1 MATSLKRIEKEFVLG
16 SVRDDKVRLLL
27 IAGTGEWPVNIKEMT
42 SDGITL
48 THSMPL
54 RLLGKGQVYEFRFVW
69 RDQPMAF
76 RAKAVEI
83 KESYLAVKMP
93 ETVYKNLGRRYT
105 RRAPPGKLMV
115 SFSFRGDRYDLSFPM
130 TREFDPVTEPE
141 PSKAFNP
148 GDIRNLVKE
157 FELRSGEFASER
169 AIRMFKD
176 RRPDTLE
183 ERLIVRTGK
192 IYYFP
197 STSGSLPIV
206 DPYVQPRFVTRDGF
220 ADYLREQGVHEDFID
235 EELTRFER
243 TKKSS
248 GILSELMVPV
258 IFQEYV
264 IGYVVLINKLAGKP
278 PFDLAILETFHQ
290 FAKILAWSL
299 KINGY
304 FKDAPKKASDL
315 PANVLDIS
323 AGGLLFT
330 NTSRELA
337 AALLPGSDIDLVI
350 KVGDRQVKAHATVK
364 RTYRDA
370 ELVYYGV
377 GYEEIAPED
386 FRFLFESLYG
396 RDFKDSDATGVE
408 GLGIKMPFKLD

>member
-16 SVRDDKVRLLL
+16 SVRDDKARLLL
-27 IAGTGEWPVNIKEMT
+27 IAGTGEWPVTITEMS
-42 SDGITL
+42 SDGL
-48 THSMPL
+48 VLSHAMPL
-54 RLLGKGQVYEFRFVW
+54 RLLRKGQVYEFRFVW

-76 RAKAVEI
+76 RAKAIEM
-83 KESYLAVKMP
+83 KESMLSVQMP
-93 ETVYKNLGRRYT
+93 EIVYKNLGRRYT
-105 RRAPPGKLMV
+105 RRAPPGKLAV
-115 SFSFRGDRYDLSFPM
+115 SFSFRGDRFDLAFPV
-130 TREFDPVTEPE
+130 TREFDPVAEPQA
-141 PSKAFNP
+141 SKTFKP
-148 GDIRNLVKE
+148 GDIRNLVKD
-157 FELRSGEFASER
+157 FEQRSGEFASER

-176 RRPDTLE
+176 RRPDTFE

-192 IYYFP
+192 IYYLP
-197 STSGSLPIV
+197 SAAGGLPIV
-206 DPYVQPRFVTRDGF
+206 DPYVRQRFATRDTF
-220 ADYLREQGVHEDFID
+220 ADFFREQGVHEDFI
-235 EELTRFER
+235 EEEIKNFER
-243 TKKSS
+243 NKKNS

-264 IGYVVLINKLAGKP
+264 IGYVTLVNKQAGKP
-278 PFDLAILETFHQ
+278 PFDLAVLETFHQ
-290 FAKILAWSL
+290 FAKILAYSL

-330 NTSRELA
+330 NSSRELA
-337 AALLPGSDIDLVI
+337 ASLLPGSDIDLAI
-350 KVGDRQVKAHATVK
+350 KVGDRQVKARATVK

-370 ELVYYGV
+370 ELVYYGIE
-377 GYEEIAPED
+377 YEEFAPED

-408 GLGIKMPFKLD
+408 GLGVKMPVKFD